1 MPRRDFLKME
11 NSLTLLEYNSKIKQL
26 VHDPDVQGCWVTAE
40 TSDLRVSRGHC
51 YLELIQKNEDG
62 ATVARLGAVIWAS
75 TFARLN
81 SYFLEKTGSNLKT
94 AMSVMV
100 KVNATFHEQYGLKAV
115 ITDINPSYTLGD
127 MERIRREIMAR
138 LTKDGIIDM
147 NKQLSWPLAPQRIA
161 IISARGA
168 AGYGDFVNQLH
179 NNDYG
184 LTFYTC
190 LFEAVMQGVNTVP
203 SVIAALDR
211 IAAVEELFDCV
222 VIIRGGGSTSDLNS
236 FDSYELGS
244 NIAQFPLPVITG
256 IGHDRDVTIPDMVSK
271 LHVKTPTAAA
281 QFFVQCGIAQL
292 DRLNELAAMV
302 VTSARDAVAH
312 SREQLAYYGNYIP
325 ITAQKLVETSRLRL
339 AGFAQSIPLVLKSR
353 LASERNGL
361 QHKQQAIRQAI
372 ASGFE
377 REKMRIA
384 SLTDKVQL
392 LSPQNIL
399 NRGYSLTTVDGHV
412 VTSATAVKSGDRL
425 ETLLKD
431 GKVISVVE

>member
-1 MPRRDFLKME
+1 MME
-11 NSLTLLEYNSKIKQL
+11 NSLTLLEYNSRIKKL
-26 VHDPDVQGCWVTAE
+26 VHDPSVQGCWVTAE

-51 YLELIQKNEDG
+51 YLELIQKNEAG

-75 TFARLN
+75 NFAELN
-81 SYFLEKTGSNLKT
+81 DYFLEKTGSYLKS

-115 ITDINPSYTLGD
+115 ITDIDPSYTLGD
-127 MERIRREIMAR
+127 MERIRREIIAK

-147 NKQLSWPLAPQRIA
+147 NKQLSWPLVPQRIA

-168 AGYGDFVNQLH
+168 AGYGDFMNQLH

-184 LTFYTC
+184 LKVYTC

-211 IAAVEELFDCV
+211 IAAVLEMFDCV
-222 VIIRGGGSTSDLNS
+222 VIIRGGGATTDLNS
-236 FDSYELGS
+236 FDNYELGS

-281 QFFVQCGIAQL
+281 QFLVQCGVAQL
-292 DRLNELAAMV
+292 DRLNELATMV

-325 ITAQKLVETSRLRL
+325 ITAQKLVETSRLKL
-339 AGFAQSIPLVLKSR
+339 GNFAQSIPLVLKSR
-353 LASERNGL
+353 LGNERIGL
-361 QHKQQAIRQAI
+361 QHKQQAIKLALT
-372 ASGFE
+372 SGFE
-377 REKMRIA
+377 REKMKLA
-384 SLTDKVQL
+384 ALADKVQL

-399 NRGYSLTTVDGHV
+399 DRGYSLTTIDGHV
-412 VTSATAVKSGDRL
+412 VTSATDVKCGDRL
-425 ETLLKD
+425 ETTLKV